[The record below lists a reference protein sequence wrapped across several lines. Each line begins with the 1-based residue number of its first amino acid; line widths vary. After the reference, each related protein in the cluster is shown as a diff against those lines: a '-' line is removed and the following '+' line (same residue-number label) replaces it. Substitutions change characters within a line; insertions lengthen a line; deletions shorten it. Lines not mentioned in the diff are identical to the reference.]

1 MPTCATCGEHVTAR
15 FQRVFAGNDGE
26 VYGCPGCMEMTAIVN
41 GEAAT
46 LTDG

>member
-26 VYGCPGCMEMTAIVN
+26 VYGCPDCMEMTAIVN

>member
-1 MPTCATCGEHVTAR
+1 MPTCAACGEHVTAR

-26 VYGCPGCMEMTAIVN
+26 VYGCPDCMEMTAIVN
-41 GEAAT
+41 GEAAM